1 MSSTTSV
8 SIIFLTIHD
17 NYKYIQRAAALIRK
31 KKIPML
37 LLKLDIS
44 KAFNTLSWPFLL
56 EVLRARGFSGTWRRW
71 IATLLST
78 ASSRILLNGCQG
90 EPIQHHRGVHQGD
103 SLSPLLF
110 IFAMDVLHKLFIKAS
125 EDGVLRPMQPAEIK
139 YQCSF
144 YADDVILFI
153 RPTRNEATV
162 VRTILE
168 IFGQASRLHTN
179 LAKCS
184 ITPIFSGKDTL
195 PDIVNILGCQMQEFP
210 IRYLGLPLTTKR
222 IPKARFQ
229 TMVDTV
235 AHKLPPIHG
244 TLMAKSERLVWI
256 KSILRAVPIY
266 MMMAKNLP
274 PWVRKQIDGICR
286 KFLWA

>member
-1 MSSTTSV
+1 
-8 SIIFLTIHD
+8 
-17 NYKYIQRAAALIRK
+17 
-31 KKIPML
+31 
-37 LLKLDIS
+37 
-44 KAFNTLSWPFLL
+44 
-56 EVLRARGFSGTWRRW
+56 
-71 IATLLST
+71 
-78 ASSRILLNGCQG
+78 
-90 EPIQHHRGVHQGD
+90 
-103 SLSPLLF
+103 
-110 IFAMDVLHKLFIKAS
+110 
-125 EDGVLRPMQPAEIK
+125 
-139 YQCSF
+139 
-144 YADDVILFI
+144 
-153 RPTRNEATV
+153 
-162 VRTILE
+162 
-168 IFGQASRLHTN
+168 LHTN

-195 PDIVNILGCQMQEFP
+195 PDIVNILGYQMQEFP

-244 TLMAKSERLVWI
+244 MLMAKSERLVWI